1 MLTAANKLAG
11 TDYSRFLA
19 VDSIDAETI
28 SKAKEI
34 FNRYLS
40 HGIITGGRFED
51 DEWPVT
57 DEKAG
62 PRYAFPIQTAI
73 TKGMRPTGSDAHR
86 SVIRKLSKAMY
97 CSIWVRG
104 RLHHYVNWLITCAG

>member
-51 DEWPVT
+51 DEFTGCYSLRNAQIIPG
-57 DEKAG
+57 KMRNYRIIC
-62 PRYAFPIQTAI
+62 RY
-73 TKGMRPTGSDAHR
+73 GEL
-86 SVIRKLSKAMY
+86 KL
-97 CSIWVRG
+97 
-104 RLHHYVNWLITCAG
+104 

>member
-51 DEWPVT
+51 D
-57 DEKAG
+57 
-62 PRYAFPIQTAI
+62 
-73 TKGMRPTGSDAHR
+73 
-86 SVIRKLSKAMY
+86 
-97 CSIWVRG
+97 
-104 RLHHYVNWLITCAG
+104 